1 MAKKTSDTQTSL
13 AHNSDSHWLKN
24 NQRVFLRKRN
34 SLAVFPDLL
43 SIQKAWFQSFESFYL
58 KKLFDD
64 ICPIEDIAW
73 EKLILNIN
81 DIKIVKP
88 EIENDADLDRI
99 IEDHKKKETTY
110 GGVINCNIELKDRS
124 SGEIFFESRA
134 NIWTMPLMTKNGT
147 YIINWVENII
157 FSQIVRSYGLFYNQD
172 KKDLCYSFKILPH
185 TWSQIDIVVE
195 KNGVV
200 VCRINKNR
208 KFTITSLLRVLWLET
223 DESITQTFSELFT
236 EEEDFD
242 YVSHTLTKDAT
253 YDIGSAAMHIYSK
266 LRPGELVDEE
276 NAISY
281 IRSIFFNT
289 DRIKLGTIA
298 RRKINSKLD
307 LNNKKNI
314 DYLDLEDIVEA
325 LKYLFF
331 LANQRKW
338 YFVDDQDHMNNKRV
352 RIMWELLYSHLQ
364 PTMKKFQKTTKWK
377 FSVINLEQKI
387 NVNDYLKEDNEEDND
402 TVEKWNE
409 WAMKNLIW
417 SLIVL
422 DVFDKKWIVVIKAW
436 TKLSSAN
443 IKLIQK
449 IEAEEIVVRPNIK
462 LVDIV
467 NFKMIDNQIKQ
478 FFATSELSNYADQ
491 TNILAELENKRK
503 ITALGAWWLKRQ
515 TARFDVRDIHLS
527 HYGRICPIETPEWAN
542 IWLVINQA
550 LYSRINEDGFMETPA
565 IKISQYV
572 DLVEEDMINRVLDR
586 DIKDWDKLVANDG
599 DYIDIDLAKKL
610 IKFLSKDSDII
621 KVRPYILFNKV
632 EYISPESDHK
642 YTIAEAKIPMDE
654 FGNIWVISHDEN
666 KIIDH
671 VNRVPARE
679 YMDISYFHINNLTH
693 IDVDPAQMFSPST
706 AIIPFVQ
713 NDDSSRA
720 NMGTNQQRQAVPLVK
735 PEAPLIGTGF
745 EKDVLQWVNATI
757 TAEWK
762 WEVIYVWWKNIE
774 SNSGYNAMKYIIK
787 VKYEDKK
794 IWNGGIKEYNLSKF
808 IRSNMKTMVHDRPKV
823 SLWQIVDK
831 WDILSE
837 WQSVVD
843 GELSLGK
850 NLRVAF
856 MSWDGY
862 NYEDAIVISQ
872 RLVKDDELTSIHI
885 DEYEIEVSDTKL
897 WLEEL
902 TNDIPWISLSKLAN
916 LDENGIARI
925 WSVVKWWDIIVG
937 KITPKSEWEL
947 SAEEKL
953 IQAVFGEKSKN
964 VKDSSLYMPSGSEW
978 KVIDVI
984 ILDSKKWDSLV
995 AGVKYKIKVYVAAT
1009 RKIEVW
1015 DKLTGRHG
1023 NKGIISKVL
1032 SAEDMPYTADGQ
1044 PIDII
1049 LNPLGIISRM
1059 NIWQCFETQ
1068 LGLIAKALD
1077 VNFAVPLFSWFG
1089 TDEMERLFLWSLSN
1103 IDRYEL
1109 KKAWWNDDQIDDFQK
1124 KLKNLNLPSDGK
1136 MDIYNGRTGEKFERP
1151 VTVGYMYLLKLWHMV
1166 EDKIHARNVWPYS
1179 LITMQPLGGK
1189 ARDGWQRF
1197 WEMEVWA
1204 LEAYWAVN
1212 TLQEMLT
1219 IKSDDIIGRNK
1230 TYESIIKWWKVKIW
1244 NIPESFHYITYL
1256 FRGLLQN
1263 IVPLNHERISVI
1275 KQLREDKI
1283 KSLNL
1288 RGVTGMRIDEDSD
1301 IVDEVEWISVKE
1313 KHQIEKEELIES
1325 IVEDFIEYGQIDE

>member
-1 MAKKTSDTQTSL
+1 MAKKTTDNSKSL
-13 AHNSDSHWLKN
+13 AHNSNNHWFDI

-43 SIQKAWFQSFESFYL
+43 SIQKAWFDSFENFYL
-58 KKLFDD
+58 KKLFED

-81 DIKIVKP
+81 DIRIVKP
-88 EIENDADLDRI
+88 EIQNDADLDRI

-124 SGEIFFESRA
+124 SGEKFFESRA

-172 KKDLCYSFKILPH
+172 KKDLSYSLRVLPQVG
-185 TWSQIDIVVE
+185 SQIDIVVE

-208 KFTITSLLRVLWLET
+208 KFTITSLLRLLWLET
-223 DESITQTFSELFT
+223 DESIMEAFRDVFS

-242 YVSHTLTKDAT
+242 YISHTLTKDAT
-253 YDIGSAAMHIYSK
+253 YDIWSAAMHIYSK
-266 LRPGELVDEE
+266 LRPWELVDEE

-281 IRSIFFNT
+281 IRSIFLST
-289 DRIKLGTIA
+289 DRIKLWSIA
-298 RRKINSKLD
+298 RRKINSKLW

-314 DYLDLEDIVEA
+314 DYLDLEDVVEA
-325 LKYLFF
+325 LKYLFY

-377 FSVINLEQKI
+377 FSVINLEQRI
-387 NVNDYLKEDNEEDND
+387 NINDYLKSSTDDDSEDEDGD
-402 TVEKWNE
+402 DKI
-409 WAMKNLIW
+409 KNLIW
-417 SLIVL
+417 SQIVV
-422 DVFDKKWIVVIKAW
+422 DIYDKKWNVLIKAW
-436 TKLSSAN
+436 TKISSSN

-449 IEAEEIVVRPNIK
+449 NDVEEFIIRPNIK

-503 ITALGAWWLKRQ
+503 ITALGAGGLKRQ
-515 TARFDVRDIHLS
+515 TAKFDVRDIHLS
-527 HYGRICPIETPEWAN
+527 HYWRICPIETPEWAN

-550 LYSRINEDGFMETPA
+550 LYGRVNEDGFMETPA
-565 IKISQYV
+565 IKIAQYV
-572 DLVEEDMINRVLDR
+572 DLVEEEMINRVVDR
-586 DIKDWDKLVANDG
+586 DIKDGEKIIARDG
-599 DYIDIDLAKKL
+599 QYINADLAKTL
-610 IKFLSKDSDII
+610 IKFLSKDNDMI
-621 KVRPYILFNKV
+621 KVRPYILSQV
-632 EYISPESDHK
+632 EYISPENDHK
-642 YTIAEAKIPMDE
+642 FTICEAKVPMDE
-654 FGNIWVISHDEN
+654 FGNLWIISHDKEQ
-666 KIIDH
+666 IIEYT
-671 VNRVPARE
+671 NRVPARE
-679 YMDISYFHINNLTH
+679 YMEISYFHINNLTH
-693 IDVDPAQMFSPST
+693 MDVDPAQMFSPST

-757 TAEWK
+757 VAEWK
-762 WEVIYVWWKNIE
+762 WEVIYVWWKSIDT
-774 SNSGYNAMKYIIK
+774 NSGYNTMNYIIK

-794 IWNGGIKEYNLSKF
+794 IWNNGIKEYNLSKF
-808 IRSNMKTMVHDRPKV
+808 IRSNMKTMIHDRPVV
-823 SLWQIVDK
+823 SLGQIIEK
-831 WDILSE
+831 WNILAE
-837 WQSVVD
+837 WQSVVEW
-843 GELSLGK
+843 ELSLGK

-897 WLEEL
+897 WVEQL
-902 TNDIPWISLSKLAN
+902 TNDIPGISLWKLSN

-925 WSVVKWWDIIVG
+925 WSVIKSWDIIVG

-953 IQAVFGEKSKN
+953 IQAVFWEKSKN

-1023 NKGIISKVL
+1023 NKWIISKVL
-1032 SAEDMPYTADGQ
+1032 PVEDMPYTADGQ

-1068 LGLIAKALD
+1068 LWLIAKALSI
-1077 VNFAVPLFSWFG
+1077 NFAVPLFSGFG
-1089 TDEMERLFLWSLSN
+1089 TDEMERLFMWALN
-1103 IDRYEL
+1103 DIDSYEL
-1109 KKAWWNDDQIDDFQK
+1109 KKAWWTEENIEDFQS
-1124 KLKNLNLPSDGK
+1124 KLKALNLPKDGK
-1136 MDIYNGRTGEKFERP
+1136 MDLYDGKTWEKFERP
-1151 VTVGYMYLLKLWHMV
+1151 ITVWYMYLLKLWHMV

-1179 LITMQPLGGK
+1179 LITMQPLWGK
-1189 ARDGWQRF
+1189 ARDWWQRF

-1204 LEAYWAVN
+1204 LEAYGAVN

-1256 FRGLLQN
+1256 FRWLLQN
-1263 IVPLNHERISVI
+1263 IVPLNHEKISVI
-1275 KQLREDKI
+1275 KQLREEKI
-1283 KSLNL
+1283 KALWL
-1288 RGVTGMRIDEDSD
+1288 RWVTGMMLNDEHADM
-1301 IVDEVEWISVKE
+1301 VDEVEWISVAE
-1313 KHQIEKEELIES
+1313 KHLLEKEELIES
-1325 IVEDFIEYGQIDE
+1325 IIEDFSEYGQVDD